1 MGVDT
6 LYACFENGKF
16 HVAWKFQSNKY
27 DLQSYDRIEVR
38 EKNEKEDI
46 TCAVQVTQSSLN
58 SDRLLIRPV
67 APLNMADGLY
77 YAVYISST
85 TEKEIARSDFFT
97 ASSVAVASFEENFL
111 VDSED
116 DCIIDIIQ
124 VHQVITTPGKENC
137 EVDIEWKFKDEIID
151 EAGDLLTKTDYICI
165 IPVTKADDLKNV
177 YHDHAFGLAS
187 GKPAGKVSIQLG
199 GYVRVGYQYKVF
211 YLLNHRVKGLICKGA
226 SDPFV
231 IKDGMLPYTDNPATT
246 KAASQQFNMSTVM
259 QYVMQNQME
268 TLKAT
273 AAYNPLL
280 TITPKEDKW
289 SKLIDDSLNKHKEVE
304 DDALI
309 HIDEAKMNDNSKGE
323 EIDHY
328 INESRMTKEIT
339 NAMRTKPCFL
349 FAGAGIS
356 MAFPSS
362 APSWWKLMSDIL
374 EETLNAVPDELQHV
388 AKKLR
393 TTDSYRR
400 PEDIME
406 TYHFVLQNK
415 LFDVFK
421 LLNEGRPN
429 ANHRTIAKM
438 AKKGK
443 LRAILT
449 TNFDEFIEQALDEE
463 RIAYKVV
470 CTSEEYKE
478 YHENGCEEFAVLK
491 IHGTVSRPQTIIAV
505 ASHYKTSDG
514 FEGYK
519 SKVTHHFI
527 KNFPTLFFGYSG
539 WDFAHAN
546 YQEFW
551 DGVGRVGGESIYFMK
566 LKGSKGGPLLSKLV
580 GRHVGDR
587 LVIGEGTLPETA
599 INIWERFD
607 SDTAEKLMQFHHQ
620 ASAMGS
626 GQESIQA
633 KQREYIKF
641 WVHQIPKAS
650 LLAILWHESVY
661 LNEGTNTRLE
671 KTRKRRMKKDP
682 TDSFSAAATDGVT
695 AYLIDLSTKF
705 AQGIITNEVYL
716 DKQKK
721 ATIELSLAPL
731 ILSKRKKDKTIKL
744 CAEACKRNKLLKGS
758 HDYQMLLPSY
768 ILSVADAA
776 DESVTP
782 IEYINEAI
790 QYIAEVLEP
799 LRKEKETGDEKSA
812 ILYELYHTQANLLRI
827 PEQEREG
834 IHSLFQNFADEAI
847 SKKWSEE
854 ERRNRTMEQITPVVT
869 RIAFHQID
877 TQAIVASM
885 VEYIMKLNENGSEL
899 EDIVEGAHVLA
910 LSLHKQAV
918 YSVNDLFKLDGMQ
931 KVLQMF
937 SIDVNKKI
945 PDTQYEDVEKK
956 LNETVEPLLNLLKEM
971 KKRRNLNLYITPDE
985 VLSTFDIANAEILRL
1000 FLKNSSTLVQDER
1013 RRESCGYYP
1022 RDSLPPSV
1030 ATYLSRKVQKA
1041 SKHIRD
1047 RRTKQ
1052 SCLGLL
1058 CVLGE
1063 SSNNLKQIQA
1073 AVDKSILLTEGKV
1086 TETTPYPIPEALAAQ
1101 YQERGDFKSALYYYN
1116 LALDG
1121 IRTFVPRQKTDSIVL
1136 NACLVQAQFDVK
1148 EALKIA
1154 FEYSP
1159 FFSEVQQYSIV
1170 GPARSI
1176 LVQQCLAWTNELG
1189 LTIDEALA
1197 MVMNTNEE
1205 DLGDN
1210 EDTEG
1215 ISDSR
1220 DDFQDNSHPVQGTG
1234 TVSYQMRNRSKE
1246 RVARPESDT
1255 TRGDRTI
1262 PFEKDIPKNNRV
1274 TKTQKDVPNVDRIIK
1289 SKRDAP
1295 REDRLIKSKNDIPRA
1310 NRFMK
1315 SKEDIPRSYG
1325 SIKSEQDV
1333 TRTDRS
1339 IKFDQDVSKN
1349 DRYLDKSEQDI
1360 SRVDKVIK
1368 AEKDVARSKSVAFE
1382 EPEGMKKT
1390 LGTEKK
1396 KRKRKKV
1403 KVRKEVVVQ
1412 GLPIGGGGLGFQNT
1426 PSQLKT
1432 RKAIQGEKT
1441 CESCVIM

>member
-1 MGVDT
+1 MKNHPLVKMGVDI

-16 HVAWKFQSNKY
+16 HIAWDFQSKKY

-38 EKNEKEDI
+38 EKNDGKEDL

-58 SDRLLIRPV
+58 ADRLLIRPV

-77 YAVYISST
+77 YAVFISSN
-85 TEKEIARSDFFT
+85 TEKEIARSDLFT
-97 ASSVAVASFEENFL
+97 ASSVAVESFEENFL
-111 VDSED
+111 VDNED
-116 DCIIDIIQ
+116 DCIINIIQ
-124 VHQVITTPGKENC
+124 VHRVTTTAAKENC
-137 EVDIEWKFKDEIID
+137 EVDIEWKFKDDIFD

-165 IPVTKADDLKNV
+165 IPLTKADDLKNV
-177 YHDHAFGLAS
+177 YHEHAFGLAS
-187 GKPAGKVSIQLG
+187 GKPVGKVSLQLG
-199 GYVRVGYQYKVF
+199 GYVRIGHQYKV
-211 YLLNHRVKGLICKGA
+211 YYMLNHKVKGLICKGA

-231 IKDGMLPYTDNPATT
+231 IKEGMLPYFDNPAAT

-259 QYVMQNQME
+259 QFVMQNQME
-268 TLKAT
+268 TLKTT
-273 AAYNPLL
+273 AEYNPLL

-289 SKLIDDSLNKHKEVE
+289 SKLIDNSLNKHKEAE
-304 DDALI
+304 DDALV
-309 HIDEAKMNDNSKGE
+309 HLDEAKMNDNSRGGK
-323 EIDHY
+323 IDDY
-328 INESRMTKEIT
+328 INESKMTKEIT

-362 APSWWKLMSDIL
+362 APSWWKLMSDVL
-374 EETLNAVPDELQHV
+374 EETLNAIPEELQH
-388 AKKLR
+388 AAEKLR

-443 LRAILT
+443 LSAILT

-470 CTSEEYKE
+470 CTNEEYKE
-478 YHENGCEEFAVLK
+478 YHENGCEDFAVLK
-491 IHGTVSRPQTIIAV
+491 IHGTVSRPHTIIAV
-505 ASHYKTSDG
+505 ASHYKTCVG

-519 SKVTHHFI
+519 SKVAHHFI

-551 DGVGRVGGESIYFMK
+551 DGVGRAGGESIYFMK
-566 LKGSKGGPLLSKLV
+566 LKGSEGGPLLSKLV

-587 LVIGEGTLPETA
+587 LIIGEGTLPETA
-599 INIWERFD
+599 INVWERFD
-607 SDTAEKLMQFHHQ
+607 PHTAQKLMQFHHQ
-620 ASAMGS
+620 ATAMGL
-626 GQESIQA
+626 GQKSIQA

-641 WVHQIPKAS
+641 WVDQIPKAS

-661 LNEGTNTRLE
+661 LNEGTNLRLQ
-671 KTRKRRMKKDP
+671 KTRERRVRKDP
-682 TDSFSAAATDGVT
+682 TASFMSAATTDGIT

-744 CAEACKRNKLLKGS
+744 CAEACKRNELLKGS

-799 LRKEKETGDEKSA
+799 LRKEKDNGDEKSA

-827 PEQEREG
+827 PEQKRED
-834 IHSLFQNFADEAI
+834 IRSLFKNFADEAI

-854 ERRNRTMEQITPVVT
+854 KRRNRIMEHITPVVN

-885 VEYIMKLNENGSEL
+885 VKYIMKLYEDESEL
-899 EDIVEGAHVLA
+899 EDVIEGAHVLA
-910 LSLHKQAV
+910 LSLHKQA
-918 YSVNDLFKLDGMQ
+918 SFSINDLFKLDEMQ
-931 KVLQMF
+931 KLLQMF

-945 PDTQYEDVEKK
+945 PDVQYEEIETK
-956 LNETVEPLLNLLKEM
+956 LNETIEPLLNLLKEM

-985 VLSTFDIANAEILRL
+985 VLSTFDVANAEILRL

-1030 ATYLSRKVQKA
+1030 ATYLSRKAQRA
-1041 SKHIRD
+1041 SKNIRD
-1047 RRTKQ
+1047 RRAKQ
-1052 SCLGLL
+1052 SCFGLL

-1063 SSNNLKQIQA
+1063 SSNNLKQMQA
-1073 AVDKSILLTEGKV
+1073 AVNKSILLTEGKV

-1101 YQERGDFKSALYYYN
+1101 YQERGDLEGALSYYK

-1148 EALKIA
+1148 EALKMA
-1154 FEYSP
+1154 FQYSP
-1159 FFSEVQQYSIV
+1159 FFSDVQQYSIV

-1197 MVMNTNEE
+1197 MVMNTNKE
-1205 DLGDN
+1205 LK
-1210 EDTEG
+1210 
-1215 ISDSR
+1215 
-1220 DDFQDNSHPVQGTG
+1220 
-1234 TVSYQMRNRSKE
+1234 SK
-1246 RVARPESDT
+1246 
-1255 TRGDRTI
+1255 
-1262 PFEKDIPKNNRV
+1262 KDIPK
-1274 TKTQKDVPNVDRIIK
+1274 
-1289 SKRDAP
+1289 
-1295 REDRLIKSKNDIPRA
+1295 
-1310 NRFMK
+1310 
-1315 SKEDIPRSYG
+1315 
-1325 SIKSEQDV
+1325 
-1333 TRTDRS
+1333 TDRS
-1339 IKFDQDVSKN
+1339 IKSEENVGREDKSIKSEKDFARTDRFLIKAKQDVSGA
-1349 DRYLDKSEQDI
+1349 
-1360 SRVDKVIK
+1360 DKVIK
-1368 AEKDVARSKSVAFE
+1368 SEKDVARSKSVVIE
-1382 EPEGMKKT
+1382 EPAGMEKT
-1390 LGTEKK
+1390 AGTEKK
-1396 KRKRKKV
+1396 KRRRKKV
-1403 KVRKEVVVQ
+1403 KVRREVVVQ
-1412 GLPIGGGGLGFQNT
+1412 GLPIGGGGLGFDNT

-1441 CESCVIM
+1441 CENCVIM